1 MILSQKIHTA
11 STKMMDCLLCAALFN
26 FSTVLKGQPLVIQF
40 SVDASNCDVVFVEHV
55 VVEMTLT
62 ISVDTPDYQEYDYRD
77 YYFDPGVINHAGP
90 RRGDIMIELL
100 SPVGTKSVLLP
111 HRKNDFV
118 NEEGYSDWPFMSV
131 HHWGENPQG
140 AWSVSVSFASNG
152 GSVDMSGLGA
162 TVYGTSNIP
171 QAVQQIPSQC
181 SPECARGCAGPG
193 PEFCDAC
200 KDNRMPESLECV
212 PSCPSE
218 LCSVDGYCVV
228 CSSSDS
234 SGRFAISAIVGI
246 AIGGV
251 VALVVVLGLVALIC
265 RRLRSPRREYVTI

>member
-131 HHWGENPQG
+131 HHWGRIPREHG
-140 AWSVSVSFASNG
+140 ASV
-152 GSVDMSGLGA
+152 
-162 TVYGTSNIP
+162 
-171 QAVQQIPSQC
+171 
-181 SPECARGCAGPG
+181 
-193 PEFCDAC
+193 
-200 KDNRMPESLECV
+200 
-212 PSCPSE
+212 
-218 LCSVDGYCVV
+218 
-228 CSSSDS
+228 
-234 SGRFAISAIVGI
+234 
-246 AIGGV
+246 
-251 VALVVVLGLVALIC
+251 
-265 RRLRSPRREYVTI
+265 